1 MQLETR
7 KYLDRNAA
15 ILSFV
20 EQRAAFLATWPRALE
35 LRDTLQTL
43 TAEIAQLSSRQSGN
57 QGSGSQTVAL
67 KQTLID
73 ALTQDLQD
81 MARTA
86 KAMAR
91 TNEGIER
98 KFVMPRSQAEQSI
111 VGAAREFLENAAP
124 APVKAEFVAL
134 GMAPDFLT
142 DLTDDIAR
150 YEEMATSKNSAR
162 QNSEQSLRELD
173 EKIGQSAQ
181 IADALNAM
189 IKNIYHADPATLAV
203 WESAKRISHVRAHRK
218 KVA

>member
-35 LRDTLQTL
+35 LREALQTL
-43 TAEIAQLSSRQSGN
+43 TAEIAEFSSQQSGN
-57 QGSGSQTVAL
+57 QDSGSQTVAL

-73 ALTQDLQD
+73 ALTHDLQN
-81 MARTA
+81 
-86 KAMAR
+86 MAR

-111 VGAAREFLENAAP
+111 VGAAREFLENATP

-162 QNSEQSLRELD
+162 QNSEQSLRELE

-203 WESAKRISHVRAHRK
+203 WESAKRISHARAHRK
-218 KVA
+218 KVG